1 MKLFT
6 HLNITIL
13 VTIARRF
20 LVTWSLQIK
29 LGTRL
34 LHVKRSR
41 IVTFLYAYTRSKA
54 VFFTIPLIDIFSGES
69 YLKGRYKETEK
80 MFFLNTATF
89 VSHEGT
95 LILSFSEWAQL
106 YANLKGPALISHKK

>member
-1 MKLFT
+1 MKLFAY
-6 HLNITIL
+6 LNITVL

-41 IVTFLYAYTRSKA
+41 IVTFLYVYTRSEA

-80 MFFLNTATF
+80 MFF
-89 VSHEGT
+89 
-95 LILSFSEWAQL
+95 
-106 YANLKGPALISHKK
+106 